1 MPAQLRPIGTIAFAS
16 LLASG
21 IGVSVPAKIAFAL
34 DCLTAPNSASPP
46 NSHWYYRTDRAQDR
60 KCWHLQTDS
69 GPAEQGAVQA
79 VREAPAKPSQSV
91 AGGPGFK
98 ESVTQ
103 HAGVKLSDQDVEKLY
118 AEFGMETAR
127 QKLGSRRR
135 DFLSR
140 KTRRGAKFVLAERH
154 LNFAGQAFAGVID
167 IDRLEG

>member
-91 AGGPGFK
+91 AG
-98 ESVTQ
+98 V
-103 HAGVKLSDQDVEKLY
+103 
-118 AEFGMETAR
+118 
-127 QKLGSRRR
+127 
-135 DFLSR
+135 
-140 KTRRGAKFVLAERH
+140 
-154 LNFAGQAFAGVID
+154 QAL
-167 IDRLEG
+167 RSP